1 MSKQLACEK
10 HHRILIGKDKC
21 LDCKPKQSL
30 STSKQITKEDIDL
43 VLLELYGRAF
53 SEGQLGQ
60 ASSKGTEK
68 AVNQLLSL
76 ISEHE
81 NYIIGEDEDHKGDR
95 WERGRNELREEQRKR
110 KLSK

>member
-1 MSKQLACEK
+1 MSKQLACSK

-21 LDCKPKQSL
+21 IDCQP
-30 STSKQITKEDIDL
+30 KQITKEDIDL

-81 NYIIGEDEDHKGDR
+81 NWIIGEDEDHKGDR
-95 WERGRNELREEQRKR
+95 WERGRNNLREEQRKR
-110 KLSK
+110 KLNK